1 MRGRENGWEEK
12 RLGERG
18 GHTRRDVEGGTRGRG
33 KEKRRGFRAFVMMEN
48 GGKY

>member
-12 RLGERG
+12 RPGERG
-18 GHTRRDVEGGTRGRG
+18 GHGGAVGGRQGGG
-33 KEKRRGFRAFVMMEN
+33 KEKRRGFRAFVMEN

>member
-12 RLGERG
+12 RPGERG
-18 GHTRRDVEGGTRGRG
+18 EGHGGVAGGGGGG
-33 KEKRRGFRAFVMMEN
+33 KEKRRGFRAFVMEN